1 MDPRRRTSQSSLTQ
15 ESDSVEETDGDEIIP
30 HRKSRV
36 IVLSDPKDEFQP
48 SSSIK
53 QNKIF
58 QLPRTFQTT
67 TTPPRPSSG
76 FVPKLNSVMGISYM
90 SSQSFRQPNS
100 KPHQNAAHIP
110 TEKPHLLSLK
120 GGGSYSYQTTFD
132 TFVPKLN
139 DVMNLSYMDSKTFR
153 NPDYI
158 QTFGDDFKKVTPK
171 TRTRKV
177 VKRKRKGLSQNFKE
191 LDRRQ
196 NSVRGIQTESLS
208 QWKWPTTMDFNNF
221 NFNSFDAQF
230 TNQKQET
237 HPSIVLPGVYSL
249 NKDESGNSYSL
260 TILL

>member
-1 MDPRRRTSQSSLTQ
+1 
-15 ESDSVEETDGDEIIP
+15 
-30 HRKSRV
+30 
-36 IVLSDPKDEFQP
+36 
-48 SSSIK
+48 
-53 QNKIF
+53 
-58 QLPRTFQTT
+58 
-67 TTPPRPSSG
+67 
-76 FVPKLNSVMGISYM
+76 
-90 SSQSFRQPNS
+90 
-100 KPHQNAAHIP
+100 
-110 TEKPHLLSLK
+110 
-120 GGGSYSYQTTFD
+120 
-132 TFVPKLN
+132 
-139 DVMNLSYMDSKTFR
+139 MNTK
-153 NPDYI
+153 

-177 VKRKRKGLSQNFKE
+177 VKRKRKGPSLKLKE

-196 NSVRGIQTESLS
+196 NTVRNPKPASFT